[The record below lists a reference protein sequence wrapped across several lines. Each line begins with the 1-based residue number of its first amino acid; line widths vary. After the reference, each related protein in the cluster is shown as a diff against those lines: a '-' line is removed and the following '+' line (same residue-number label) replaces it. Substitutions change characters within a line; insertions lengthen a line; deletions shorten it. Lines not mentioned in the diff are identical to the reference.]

1 MSNPQTT
8 TNLFCKLANICAELK
23 QEFGIDY
30 TIDFYSVNSNFSLYV
45 YPNGFKAM
53 GNNEYITIAPMSELT
68 QEAAIDA
75 IVDLLHICYGKKAG
89 DQ

>member
-30 TIDFYSVNSNFSLYV
+30 TLDFYSESSYFSLYV
-45 YPNGFKAM
+45 YPNGFNGQ
-53 GNNEYITIAPMSELT
+53 GNNEYVAVVAMRELT
-68 QEAAIDA
+68 QESAVDAA
-75 IVDLLHICYGKKAG
+75 VDLLHICYGKKAG